1 MFASLQT
8 LTKHKNVK
16 TAIENLKQKTIKLDV
31 NVQRL
36 SRKRGVPKKKKKKKE
51 GFFGRKVA
59 PEYTNEAIFHYH
71 RICFGSLDFMFNPTE
86 DQFNQEDFRAYI
98 KFKNCQR

>member
-8 LTKHKNVK
+8 LTKHKKVK

-36 SRKRGVPKKKKKKKE
+36 SRKRGVPKKNKKQK
-51 GFFGRKVA
+51 R
-59 PEYTNEAIFHYH
+59 
-71 RICFGSLDFMFNPTE
+71 DFSGG
-86 DQFNQEDFRAYI
+86 
-98 KFKNCQR
+98 K